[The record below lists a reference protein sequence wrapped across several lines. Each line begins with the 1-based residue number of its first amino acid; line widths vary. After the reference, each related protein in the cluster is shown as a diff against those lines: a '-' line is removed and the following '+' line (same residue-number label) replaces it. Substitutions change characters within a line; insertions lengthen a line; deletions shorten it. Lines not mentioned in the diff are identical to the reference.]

1 LYIVLGLNTILFLPL
16 LERDSLFE
24 AAGTQDYRKLTMTPW
39 GLKATTRWLMRQG
52 LLQQFQL
59 AAKLLNPQD
68 DIDAL
73 QEALDEERKAREKAA
88 KRAVQQG
95 GNEMARLYQERQLQL
110 RIDASW

>member
-1 LYIVLGLNTILFLPL
+1 
-16 LERDSLFE
+16 
-24 AAGTQDYRKLTMTPW
+24 
-39 GLKATTRWLMRQG
+39 MRQG

-110 RIDASW
+110 RIDAGSVLSIV